1 MASEKIITLTKE
13 NFDQEIA
20 NPDMPVMVDF
30 WAQWCGPCRAV
41 APIMDEL
48 ANDFEGRA
56 KITKVN
62 VDEQGELAAK
72 FRVMSIPTV
81 MIFKGGQMVEKII
94 GARPKDDFVKL
105 LEKNI

>member
-1 MASEKIITLTKE
+1 MASDKVITITNN
-13 NFDQEIA
+13 NFEQEVLKSDKPIL
-20 NPDMPVMVDF
+20 VDF

-48 ANDFEGRA
+48 ANEYDGRVKVG
-56 KITKVN
+56 KIN

-81 MIFKGGQMVEKII
+81 ILFKGGEIVEKVI
-94 GARPKDDFVKL
+94 GARSKAEFAEILDNNL
-105 LEKNI
+105 